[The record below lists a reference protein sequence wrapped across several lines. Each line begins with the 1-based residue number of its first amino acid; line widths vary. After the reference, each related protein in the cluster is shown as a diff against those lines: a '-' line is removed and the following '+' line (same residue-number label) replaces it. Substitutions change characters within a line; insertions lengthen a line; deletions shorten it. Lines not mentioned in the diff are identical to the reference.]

1 LIDHD
6 GHRPDCLNRF
16 DRYTSDS
23 FVDTDWRR
31 TNAHKGIFTVVDR
44 NAID

>member
-6 GHRPDCLNRF
+6 GHRPDCLDRF
-16 DRYTSDS
+16 DRHISDS

-31 TNAHKGIFTVVDR
+31 TNAEGIFTVVDR